1 MFGKKPAPAA
11 PRPQPAPAAPPAPSG
26 WLVQALT
33 TNYVALGHLEPPS
46 MPLLGFLNLTA
57 QATLTLAQTRLTPLE
72 PQALI
77 AEAAPAEVSIV
88 KATLIALVPGDE
100 AGLASARAQMPTRSE
115 RAVLYAGPYV
125 LRAALAMMGD
135 MPLRHLFN
143 TGVGQFLVATDV
155 EVRCQ
160 ILGTA
165 FAPLVAPVALLN
177 KTLIELYHSAG

>member
-1 MFGKKPAPAA
+1 
-11 PRPQPAPAAPPAPSG
+11 
-26 WLVQALT
+26 
-33 TNYVALGHLEPPS
+33 

-57 QATLTLAQTRLTPLE
+57 QATVTLGQARLTALE
-72 PQALI
+72 PQALVVQ
-77 AEAAPAEVSIV
+77 ATPAEVSIV

-100 AGLASARAQMPTRSE
+100 AGLASARSQMAPRSE

-155 EVRCQ
+155 EVHCQ

-177 KTLIELYHSAG
+177 KTLIELYHSAE